1 RSRRRG
7 PPAPRSRRRRRCAA
21 GGGAGG
27 RSWCPLRATG
37 LRRLEAAVG
46 AGVESGTAL
55 TVLAPHRAEVL
66 ARARVDEHTVD
77 RLDPPL
83 RRATGGA
90 HDPLLLG
97 VRLARRED
105 LSCPGPRVDLLVLV
119 GLHGTGA
126 GRGARP
132 VAVQLAGWGRV
143 PH

>member
-1 RSRRRG
+1 
-7 PPAPRSRRRRRCAA
+7 
-21 GGGAGG
+21 
-27 RSWCPLRATG
+27 
-37 LRRLEAAVG
+37 AAVG

-77 RLDPPL
+77 RLDAPL

-105 LSCPGPRVDLLVLV
+105 VACPGPRVDLLVLV

-143 PH
+143 PHHREHEADGCADPLLTEELDRSAVLRHDGAH